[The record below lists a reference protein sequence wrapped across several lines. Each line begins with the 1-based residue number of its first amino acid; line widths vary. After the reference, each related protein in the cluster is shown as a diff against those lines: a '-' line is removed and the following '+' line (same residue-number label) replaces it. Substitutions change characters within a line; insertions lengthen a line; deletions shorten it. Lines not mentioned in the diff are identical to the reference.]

1 MILAVKPFTSTYL
14 SENVLRRLMAQKL
27 YFEVKMDPIYITDN
41 DPTKPA
47 KIPTNAQLYTAGVT
61 TDYFIMILEGKV
73 RVIAGKEQLSFDSGP
88 FTYFGVNAL
97 TISPEEMEKEIE
109 NGPTPTP
116 TTKPE
121 TLKSKSDSR
130 SNSRSNSQ
138 LDLSIVN
145 FIPDYT
151 VICIE
156 TTTYLKVPRI
166 IYKKAVRAT
175 IVERRRDSQHIGT
188 DNEEE
193 ILLL

>member
-41 DPTKPA
+41 DPTKSA

>member
-1 MILAVKPFTSTYL
+1 MILAVKPFTSIYL

-27 YFEVKMDPIYITDN
+27 YFEMKMDPIYLTDN
-41 DPTKPA
+41 DPTKSA
-47 KIPTNAQLYTAGVT
+47 KIPSNAQLYTAGVT
-61 TDYFIMILEGKV
+61 VDYFIMILEGKV

-97 TISPEEMEKEIE
+97 AISPEEMEKEIE

-121 TLKSKSDSR
+121 SLKNKSDSR

-138 LDLSIVN
+138 LDLSNVN
-145 FIPDYT
+145 FTPDYT

-166 IYKKAVRAT
+166 IYKKAVQAT